1 MVRFFQFTYIYMGVN
16 FGRKT
21 IWDKTEAL
29 LGTSW
34 EQLAN
39 LGNPLGT

>member
-1 MVRFFQFTYIYMGVN
+1 MGVN
-16 FGRKT
+16 FGRKA
-21 IWDKTEAL
+21 IWDKTEVV
-29 LGTSW
+29 LGASR